1 MELYRINGAGY
12 SKGNAVILVVRGS
25 GNVLRRSGAGI
36 SGGIGAA
43 YCGNPY
49 GIAIADK
56 AVSRSGKGGLRQLTE
71 CQGLGAVIGLSGRG
85 GKCHSLRIN
94 GQFAGRKGYLVVIAG
109 KSLRGDIVVAYIAVL
124 LVIDFVLKYAAEN
137 NDLNYF
143 IGREGVTHTALRP
156 AGIGEFDG
164 VKLNVVSDGE
174 FIGKDKPIRVL
185 SVKGNRIVVCE
196 IIDKG
201 E

>member
-1 MELYRINGAGY
+1 MEGLW
-12 SKGNAVILVVRGS
+12 SLLTGNIPVLVMMLVGV
-25 GNVLRRSGAGI
+25 GLLVFEMYVPGFGVPGI
-36 SGGIGAA
+36 SG
-43 YCGNPY
+43 
-49 GIAIADK
+49 IALLGMGFWLLKPTLA
-56 AVSRSGKGGLRQLTE
+56 
-71 CQGLGAVIGLSGRG
+71 QGLVLFAILAAILCVALSICLYSASKGRLSKSKLVLNDVAVPAD
-85 GKCHSLRIN
+85 N
-94 GQFAGRKGYLVVIAG
+94 
-109 KSLRGDIVVAYIAVL
+109 
-124 LVIDFVLKYAAEN
+124 AEN

-185 SVKGNRIVVCE
+185 SVKGNRILVSE